1 MSPARP
7 TRRSGFSLVELMV
20 VIAILV
26 ILAGLIAPNV
36 AGLKRDTRVKAGAD
50 SLRGRISEARGQAME
65 DGRAYRMS
73 VSADGKRLRLAPD
86 VADYSSL
93 EPQTSDIDPDAPL
106 VIEEAFPEGVTVQ
119 PMLGDGQQPEID
131 GSDWIRVATFLPDG
145 TCREDAVVIELR
157 EPGVYPILVRL
168 RGLTGAASTQPQRG
182 TGAVR

>member
-7 TRRSGFSLVELMV
+7 TRRSGFSLIELLV
-20 VIAILV
+20 VIAVLV
-26 ILAGLIAPNV
+26 ILGGLIAPSV

-50 SLRGRISEARGQAME
+50 TLRGRISEARGQAME

-73 VSADGKRLRLAPD
+73 VSEDGKRLRVAPD
-86 VADYSSL
+86 VANYASL
-93 EPQTSDIDPDAPL
+93 EPQTNDADPDAPL
-106 VIEEAFPEGVTVQ
+106 VVEEAFPDTVTVQ
-119 PMLGDGQQPEID
+119 PMPGDGMQPEAD
-131 GSDWIRVATFLPDG
+131 GSGWIRVATFLPDG

-182 TGAVR
+182 TGAIR